1 MVKYCYA
8 SKEILRER
16 RRNIL
21 RINKERVVQQ
31 FYDLIAIPCPSTQE
45 RQVADYLIREMEAL
59 GGTVTEDN
67 AAAALQG
74 TTGNLFINFPGT
86 VEGVPKILLSAH
98 LDCVNPCAGI
108 QATLEDGVF
117 RSDGT
122 TILGGD
128 DKSGVTAI
136 LETLRCLKEQ
146 NIPHGPLQVVFTVC
160 EEQGVAG
167 SRNMDASL
175 LDADFGYC
183 LDSSGHP
190 GKIIFAAPGQNKI
203 FTKVHGKTAH
213 GGLAPEKGINAIKKA
228 AEILLDVPTARIDEE
243 TTCNIGIIHGGTATN
258 VVPDLV
264 EIAMDCRSRNLEK
277 LEALTERIVAAYQ
290 EGGKKAG
297 VPVDV
302 EVRPSYKPYELPKDS
317 PCILLAAKAAEEL
330 GLPVDVAAT
339 GGGSDSSH
347 FNGNGVPC
355 TVLGTG
361 MTNVHTVEEIL
372 LEKDLYDICEWTLSI
387 VADNAKKQA

>member
-1 MVKYCYA
+1 M
-8 SKEILRER
+8 
-16 RRNIL
+16 
-21 RINKERVVQQ
+21 RINKERVLQQ

-45 RQVADYLIREMEAL
+45 RQVADFLIKEMKAL

-67 AAAALQG
+67 AAAALNG
-74 TTGNLFINFPGT
+74 TTGNLFVNFPGT

-98 LDCVNPCAGI
+98 LDCVNPCTNI
-108 QATLEDGVF
+108 KATLENGVF
-117 RSDGT
+117 HSDGT

-128 DKSGVTAI
+128 DKSGVVAI

-190 GKIIFAAPGQNKI
+190 GRIVFAAPGQNKI
-203 FTKVHGKTAH
+203 FAKIHGKTAH

-228 AEILLDVPTARIDEE
+228 AEILMDVPTARIDEE
-243 TTCNIGIIHGGTATN
+243 TTCNIGIINGGTATN
-258 VVPDLV
+258 IVPDLV
-264 EIAMDCRSRNLEK
+264 EVAMDCRSRNLQK
-277 LEALTERIVAAYQ
+277 MEALTERIVKAYKD
-290 EGGKKAG
+290 GGKKVG

-317 PCILLAAKAAEEL
+317 PCIVLAAKAAKEM
-330 GLPVDVAAT
+330 GLPVDIAAT

-347 FNGNGVPC
+347 FNGHGVPC

-361 MTNVHTVEEIL
+361 MTNVHTVDETL

-387 VADNAKKQA
+387 VADNAKK

>member
-1 MVKYCYA
+1 M
-8 SKEILRER
+8 
-16 RRNIL
+16 

>member
-8 SKEILRER
+8 SKELLRER

-117 RSDGT
+117 RSDGA

-330 GLPVDVAAT
+330 GLPVDVTAT

>member
-1 MVKYCYA
+1 M
-8 SKEILRER
+8 
-16 RRNIL
+16 

-117 RSDGT
+117 RSDGA

-160 EEQGVAG
+160 EEQGVVV
-167 SRNMDASL
+167 
-175 LDADFGYC
+175 
-183 LDSSGHP
+183 P
-190 GKIIFAAPGQNKI
+190 I
-203 FTKVHGKTAH
+203 
-213 GGLAPEKGINAIKKA
+213 A
-228 AEILLDVPTARIDEE
+228 AESC
-243 TTCNIGIIHGGTATN
+243 TT
-258 VVPDLV
+258 
-264 EIAMDCRSRNLEK
+264 S
-277 LEALTERIVAAYQ
+277 
-290 EGGKKAG
+290 
-297 VPVDV
+297 
-302 EVRPSYKPYELPKDS
+302 
-317 PCILLAAKAAEEL
+317 
-330 GLPVDVAAT
+330 
-339 GGGSDSSH
+339 
-347 FNGNGVPC
+347 
-355 TVLGTG
+355 
-361 MTNVHTVEEIL
+361 
-372 LEKDLYDICEWTLSI
+372 
-387 VADNAKKQA
+387 

>member
-1 MVKYCYA
+1 M
-8 SKEILRER
+8 
-16 RRNIL
+16 

-117 RSDGT
+117 RSDGA

>member
-1 MVKYCYA
+1 M
-8 SKEILRER
+8 
-16 RRNIL
+16 

-387 VADNAKKQA
+387 VADNAKKQAEKI

>member
-1 MVKYCYA
+1 M
-8 SKEILRER
+8 
-16 RRNIL
+16 

-387 VADNAKKQA
+387 VADNAKKQT

>member
-1 MVKYCYA
+1 M
-8 SKEILRER
+8 
-16 RRNIL
+16 

-31 FYDLIAIPCPSTQE
+31 FYNLIAIPCPSTQE

-117 RSDGT
+117 RSDGA